1 LRELLVITDKEFKQI
16 RELVYNYFGI
26 NLTEQKRA
34 LVVGRLNKVLRE
46 QGFDSFQKYYD
57 YVVNDDSGKSLSM
70 LVDRISTN
78 HTFFNREN
86 DHFDHLS
93 QIVLPQLIQSRKA
106 ANTKKIRIW
115 VAGCSSGEE
124 SYMIA
129 MLLKEQLGTEIKQWD
144 TAILATDI
152 SISAL
157 EKAVAGVYTTE
168 NVSHMPPTLKNKYFT
183 KLPGNEFKVVDELKK
198 MITHRKMNLMRE
210 VFPFKG
216 MFDIIL
222 CRNVMIYFDRPTRN
236 TLVSKF
242 HRFLIPGGY
251 LYIGHSETLGRNNE
265 LFAYVK
271 PAVYRK
277 EN

>member
-1 LRELLVITDKEFKQI
+1 MRELLVITDKEFKQI